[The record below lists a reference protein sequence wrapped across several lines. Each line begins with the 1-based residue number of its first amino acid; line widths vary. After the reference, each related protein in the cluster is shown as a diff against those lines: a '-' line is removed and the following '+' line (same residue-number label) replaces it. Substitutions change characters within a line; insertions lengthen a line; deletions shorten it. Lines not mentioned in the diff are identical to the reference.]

1 MNLRPLAFAFL
12 FGLSSLVHAE
22 LADKDK
28 PINLEADR
36 ATIDDA
42 NRIQTLEGNVI
53 LIKGTLVIHA
63 DKIVVTEDNLGFQKS
78 VAYGS
83 AKSLARFK
91 QKREGLNSFM
101 EGEGER
107 IEFDSRSEI
116 VEFFRR
122 AWVRSGDDQVKGDY
136 IWYDSIAEKYMVTAG
151 NKPANAS
158 TPPRV
163 RAVIQPK
170 NTPSPAQVPQPKGP
184 SVQLR
189 SSGSI
194 TPPTHPL
201 R

>member
-1 MNLRPLAFAFL
+1 MNLRPLAL
-12 FGLSSLVHAE
+12 TLLLGLSPLVHAE

-42 NRIQTLEGNVI
+42 NKVQTLEGNVI

-63 DKIVVTEDNLGFQKS
+63 DKIVVTEDEFGFQKS

-83 AKSLARFK
+83 GKSLAKFR
-91 QKREGLNSFM
+91 QKREGLNSYM

-107 IEFDSRSEI
+107 IEHDSRSEI

-122 AWVRSGDDQVKGDY
+122 AWVRSSDDQVKGDY

-151 NKPANAS
+151 KKAPGAS
-158 TPPRV
+158 APPRV

-170 NTPSPAQVPQPKGP
+170 NNPSPTQEPQTRGP
-184 SVQLR
+184 TVQLR